1 MREVTDSPAEA
12 RRRRRRHWWIVAWS
26 LPGFCALGVFAL
38 MAALQSAHLDPSD
51 AWMLV
56 TIPIGL
62 IGVASWGFGPFCT
75 LVALWLL
82 FRDPWR
88 RERPR
93 WERIRLR
100 LLVWGSP
107 VAWFG
112 SNLIAD
118 AYHLL
123 R

>member
-1 MREVTDSPAEA
+1 
-12 RRRRRRHWWIVAWS
+12 VAWS

-88 RERPR
+88 RERALGANSP
-93 WERIRLR
+93 EAARLGIPGR
-100 LLVWGSP
+100 V
-107 VAWFG
+107 V
-112 SNLIAD
+112 
-118 AYHLL
+118 